1 MNLLEI
7 VNGLFADYTLRTVAI
22 GSGVL
27 GIVSGALGAFAV
39 LRRQALLGDAI
50 SHTALPGIA
59 LAFLITGSR
68 AAYWLMVGAVIAGW
82 LGTLA
87 VMTIVNRSRV
97 KQDSAL
103 GMVLAVLFGFG
114 LVLMSL
120 IQRSPE
126 AGKAGLDKFL
136 FGQASTMMTDDVVT
150 MAVAG
155 SIALF
160 LMLLFWK
167 EFKLLSFDQAFGA
180 SMGFPMRLVDV
191 LLITLLVVAIV
202 IGLQAVGVVL
212 MSAMVVAPAA
222 AARQWTDRLG
232 VMVILSA
239 IFGALSGICGAVI
252 SSMTDRL
259 PTGPTI
265 VLCIS
270 AMALLSML
278 FAPNRG
284 LLYKRIRE
292 ARQRHS
298 LSLEAV
304 LIDMLE
310 LARQHDDICHPHSP
324 DTLRA
329 MSYRPEGIEHALTL
343 LQRRGWTDQTEAG
356 LWHLTQAGQNRA
368 TALLEDLGRNA

>member
-1 MNLLEI
+1 MSVMQI
-7 VNGLFADYTLRTVAI
+7 VTSLFTDYTLRTVALGAGI
-22 GSGVL
+22 L

-68 AAYWLMVGAVIAGW
+68 AAFGLMIGAAIAGW

-87 VMTIVNRSRV
+87 VMAIISKSRI

-114 LVLMSL
+114 LVLMSF
-120 IQRSPE
+120 IQRLPE

-136 FGQASTMMTDDVVT
+136 FGQASTMMTEDVVT

-155 SIALF
+155 ALA
-160 LMLLFWK
+160 LIVMALFWK
-167 EFKLLSFDQAFGA
+167 EFKLLSFDQDFGA
-180 SMGFPMRLVDV
+180 SMGFPMRVIDI

-202 IGLQAVGVVL
+202 IGLQSVGVVL

-232 VMVILSA
+232 VMVVLAA
-239 IFGALSGICGAVI
+239 IFGAFSGVCGAVL
-252 SSMTDRL
+252 SSLSDRI
-259 PTGPTI
+259 PTGPAI

-270 AMALLSML
+270 AVVLLSML

-284 LLYKRIRE
+284 LLYNRLRAARRRRDLSVE
-292 ARQRHS
+292 A
-298 LSLEAV
+298 L

-310 LARQHDDICHPHSP
+310 LARQHNDTGHPHSA
-324 DTLRA
+324 DTLRT
-329 MSYRPEGIEHALTL
+329 MSYRPEGIDHSLQELRYHGWADLTVDGLWFLTGKGQTRATEL
-343 LQRRGWTDQTEAG
+343 LQ
-356 LWHLTQAGQNRA
+356 N
-368 TALLEDLGRNA
+368 LGNKA